1 MMKQVRVEQKMES
14 ERDTVTSRGKE
25 EREKLANEGNSI
37 GMKFVL
43 IPAGEF
49 EMGSEEALTEQ
60 PVHRVKIPNPFYLG
74 TYPVTQ
80 REWKA
85 VMGTDPA
92 YFKGEARPVESVS
105 WNDVQE
111 FIKNL
116 NAREGTATYRLP
128 TEAEWEYACR
138 AGTATRYSFGESA
151 SNLNEYAWYSAN
163 SGSQTH
169 PVGQKKPNHWGLH
182 DMHGNVYEW
191 VQDTWH
197 STYTGAP
204 RDGSAWEGSGAVR
217 VIRDGGWCSDAGN
230 CRSTYRFGYDQSY
243 RNFNLGF
250 RLLRDV

>member
-1 MMKQVRVEQKMES
+1 MKLARVEQDTDS
-14 ERDTVTSRGKE
+14 ERDKVTSRGKE

-74 TYPVTQ
+74 IYPVTQ

-85 VMGTDPA
+85 LMGTDPA
-92 YFKGEARPVESVS
+92 YFKGEDRPVESVS

-128 TEAEWEYACR
+128 TEAEWECACR
-138 AGTATRYSFGESA
+138 AGTATRYSFGESV
-151 SNLNEYAWYSAN
+151 SNLGEYAWYSAN
-163 SGSQTH
+163 SDAQTH

-197 STYTGAP
+197 SSYTGAP
-204 RDGSAWEGSGAVR
+204 RDGSAWEGSAAVR
-217 VIRDGGWCSDAGN
+217 VMRDGGWCSDAAN
-230 CRSTYRFGYDQSY
+230 CRATYRFGYDQSY

-250 RLLRDV
+250 RLLRDL

>member
-1 MMKQVRVEQKMES
+1 VQGDKVTRRV
-14 ERDTVTSRGKE
+14 KE
-25 EREKLANEGNSI
+25 ERERLANEGNSI

-74 TYPVTQ
+74 IYPVTQ

-85 VMGTDPA
+85 LMGTDPA
-92 YFKGEARPVESVS
+92 YFKGEDRPVESVS

-111 FIKNL
+111 FIKIL

-128 TEAEWEYACR
+128 TEAEWECACR
-138 AGTATRYSFGESA
+138 AGTATRYSFGESV
-151 SNLNEYAWYSAN
+151 SNLGEYAWYSAN
-163 SGSQTH
+163 SDAQTH

-197 STYTGAP
+197 SSYTGAP

-217 VIRDGGWCSDAGN
+217 VMRDGGWCSAADN

-250 RLLRDV
+250 RLLRDL